1 MELLFGWINDRE
13 LVASSAAY
21 HPSHEADHREW
32 FDAIRNRDDVVIFA
46 IRELASERRRLVGT
60 SSCSGSIASTARASD
75 PDRGGVDHGHG
86 LGTDAV
92 TLLLRHAFDDLDLR
106 RVQLQV
112 FAHNERAIRCYENA
126 GFQREGTLR
135 AYAYVDGSPRDVVL
149 MGALR
154 HER

>member
-1 MELLFGWINDRE
+1 M
-13 LVASSAAY
+13 
-21 HPSHEADHREW
+21 
-32 FDAIRNRDDVVIFA
+32 
-46 IRELASERRRLVGT
+46 
-60 SSCSGSIASTARASD
+60 
-75 PDRGGVDHGHG
+75 
-86 LGTDAV
+86 

-135 AYAYVDGSPRDVVL
+135 ATRYVDGSPRDVVL